1 MGLPNKNDLY
11 AKENIE
17 FALLTLDNESW
28 ENIIKETLINEQIE
42 LNSNDEF
49 INQMEQAL
57 REGEDFNAI
66 LQRFD
71 KS

>member
-1 MGLPNKNDLY
+1 MTLPNQNDLF

-28 ENIIKETLINEQIE
+28 DNIIKETLINEQIE
-42 LNSNDEF
+42 LNSNDKF
-49 INQMEQAL
+49 INEMEQAL
-57 REGEDFNAI
+57 REGADFNAI
-66 LQRFD
+66 IERFN

>member
-1 MGLPNKNDLY
+1 MSLPNQHDLY
-11 AKENIE
+11 ASENVE
-17 FALLTLDNESW
+17 FALLTLNNESW
-28 ENIIKETLINEQIE
+28 DNIIKETLINEQIE

-66 LQRFD
+66 LNRFD

>member
-1 MGLPNKNDLY
+1 MQLPNQRDLY
-11 AKENIE
+11 SKENIE
-17 FALLTLDNESW
+17 FALLTLDDESW
-28 ENIIKETLINEQIE
+28 DRIIKETLINEQIE

-57 REGEDFNAI
+57 KEGEDFNAI

>member
-1 MGLPNKNDLY
+1 MQLPNQRDLY
-11 AKENIE
+11 AKENVE

-28 ENIIKETLINEQIE
+28 DRIIKETLINEQIE

>member
-42 LNSNDEF
+42 LNSNDKF
-49 INQMEQAL
+49 INEMEQAL
-57 REGEDFNAI
+57 REGADFNGI
-66 LQRFD
+66 IERFD

>member
-1 MGLPNKNDLY
+1 MSLPNQHDLY
-11 AKENIE
+11 ASENVE
-17 FALLTLDNESW
+17 FALLTLNNESW
-28 ENIIKETLINEQIE
+28 DNIIKETLINEQI
-42 LNSNDEF
+42 EF

-66 LQRFD
+66 LNRFD

>member
-1 MGLPNKNDLY
+1 MQLPNQRDLY
-11 AKENIE
+11 AKENVE

-28 ENIIKETLINEQIE
+28 DRIIKETLINEQME

-57 REGEDFNAI
+57 KEGEDFNAI